1 MNKRIFFAGSKNG
14 FTLAEVLI
22 VLTIIGIIA
31 AITIPIVISSI
42 NNQKFI
48 TGLQKANNTFSNVIN
63 ASQADV
69 KMESWDFSKDTT
81 NLAKTYIV
89 PYLNVAKNCENGE
102 GCFASGYTFKDGS
115 QDIDYNTSSDY
126 YKIMTTDGVSIAI
139 KGTQGCTGENLSVCI
154 DYIVDT
160 NGVEPPNKW
169 GKDVH
174 AFQTLANLNAVV
186 PYGTFKEYDA
196 ASGKWILEEQETAT
210 SSCLEGDGKYCALK
224 IINDGWEIKY

>member
-1 MNKRIFFAGSKNG
+1 MNKQIDFAGSKNG

-22 VLTIIGIIA
+22 VIAIIGIIA
-31 AITIPIVISSI
+31 AISIPVVINSI

-48 TGLQKANNTFSNVIN
+48 SGLQKASNTFANVIN

-69 KMESWDFSKDTT
+69 KMESWDFDKDTT
-81 NLAKTYIV
+81 SLVKTYIA
-89 PYLNVAKNCENGE
+89 PYLNIAKDCENGT
-102 GCFASGYTFKDGS
+102 GCFASSYTFKDGNA
-115 QDIDYNTSSDY
+115 DIDYNTSSDY

-139 KGTQGCTGENLSVCI
+139 KGTPGCTGANPSVCI

-160 NGVEPPNKW
+160 NGVEPPNRW

-174 AFQTLANLNAVV
+174 AFQTLANLSAVV
-186 PYGTFKEYDA
+186 PYGTFKEYNTT
-196 ASGKWILEEQETAT
+196 SGKWILEEQDTA
-210 SSCLEGDGKYCALK
+210 SSACLEGDGKYCALK